1 MIDYSENKEVID
13 RITEIND
20 QINEEDSKEVADNG
34 KLTKLMFEQMCGWIA
49 SQKGLKPTFLR
60 YFNAAGALPEW

>member
-1 MIDYSENKEVID
+1 MARGVQYPYRSKGNDIMINYSENKEVID

-34 KLTKLMFEQMCGWIA
+34 KLTKLMFEQMLR
-49 SQKGLKPTFLR
+49 GLYIK
-60 YFNAAGALPEW
+60 

>member
-1 MIDYSENKEVID
+1 MINYSENKEVID

-34 KLTKLMFEQMCGWIA
+34 KLTKLMFEQMLR
-49 SQKGLKPTFLR
+49 GLYIK
-60 YFNAAGALPEW
+60 